1 MNLYKRWV
9 LHIDATDKIISDQ
22 YRIPIVIIYPL
33 LFFANN
39 SFNALSKHL
48 RLKRSSLINV
58 KFRIPKIKT
67 KAWKKGNMFHIKNFQ
82 FILLLFCLQHRSQRY
97 HRNLYQS
104 KIWKILS
111 FFLYFQQFSCS
122 RNAQFTFV
130 EELQLKII
138 EILDIVF

>member
-67 KAWKKGNMFHIKNFQ
+67 KAWKKAICFTLKIFNLFCCCSVCNIVHNGTIET
-82 FILLLFCLQHRSQRY
+82 FINQKFGKYCRFFYTFNSFPAVEMRNLLL
-97 HRNLYQS
+97 
-104 KIWKILS
+104 
-111 FFLYFQQFSCS
+111 
-122 RNAQFTFV
+122 
-130 EELQLKII
+130 
-138 EILDIVF
+138 